1 MFRAHNALDK
11 GLPPRGGLNLVE
23 KAVDRLGVFL
33 LRVDGVIS
41 LGDQAEIVLTQV
53 VEPGLAG
60 DFSVKWPNDIY
71 WKDYKIA
78 GILIENTLQG
88 NLILDSVVGV
98 GLNVNQELFLSD
110 APNPMSLKNIT
121 GQDFDR
127 NCLLEDI
134 VKRFIGYMEM
144 VSDADTASDVDV
156 SSGLGKESVERLY
169 HSRLYRREGWHR
181 FRDAAG
187 CFEARIEGVRTNG
200 LLLLETRSGEQ
211 RAYEFK
217 QVQFILPEKE

>member
-1 MFRAHNALDK
+1 
-11 GLPPRGGLNLVE
+11 
-23 KAVDRLGVFL
+23 
-33 LRVDGVIS
+33 
-41 LGDQAEIVLTQV
+41 
-53 VEPGLAG
+53 
-60 DFSVKWPNDIY
+60 
-71 WKDYKIA
+71 
-78 GILIENTLQG
+78 
-88 NLILDSVVGV
+88 
-98 GLNVNQELFLSD
+98 
-110 APNPMSLKNIT
+110 
-121 GQDFDR
+121 
-127 NCLLEDI
+127 
-134 VKRFIGYMEM
+134 FIGYMEM